1 MSDVF
6 NTELKHSDDEVI
18 NVTQNIRMDLI
29 HELVK
34 EGVPED
40 KDGRYLLLKVMEQ
53 ADQTAVSNKKIV
65 SDDKSADEDRKV
77 ARYSAMV
84 RRQLL
89 SNVKNL
95 EAVGDI
101 PVPPDLAAIEVL
113 PGETDVIS
121 EELNYEEF
129 MAKYSDE

>member
-1 MSDVF
+1 MSDTF
-6 NTELKHSDDEVI
+6 DTKLKYNDDEVI
-18 NVTQNIRMDLI
+18 SVTQNIRMDLI
-29 HELVK
+29 STLVK
-34 EGVPED
+34 EGIPD
-40 KDGRYLLLKVMEQ
+40 DSDDRTFLLKVMEQ
-53 ADQTAVSNKKIV
+53 ADHTAVANKKIV
-65 SDDKSADEDRKV
+65 SDGKSADEDRKV

-95 EAVGDI
+95 EATGDI
-101 PVPPDLAAIEVL
+101 PTPPELKEIEAK

-129 MAKYSDE
+129 IAKYGDD